1 MQTSCQDRRCHLGH
15 DAHDLQLCE
24 GCELPICSKCKASL
38 SEGKLPPLA
47 LANDM
52 FTGYV
57 PRSLVE
63 QKVTVMEAI
72 CASPC
77 VTTLVCMTMVAKY
90 ENNIRQEGQEADPL
104 NSKAQMA
111 RHRFGARG
119 NALTFPLPLEDLFT
133 ALQSHQQDLEE
144 GQPLRLPR
152 VGTELAH
159 VARVLLKTNKEGATD
174 EKDIKTLIHQAMV
187 RREAWRSTAWVDK
200 GNMIIRNRLV
210 VEASLHVGPYLLFAL
225 AQA

>member
-1 MQTSCQDRRCHLGH
+1 
-15 DAHDLQLCE
+15 
-24 GCELPICSKCKASL
+24 
-38 SEGKLPPLA
+38 
-47 LANDM
+47 M

-57 PRSLVE
+57 PRSLVA

-77 VTTLVCMTMVAKY
+77 VTTLVCMTMMAKY

-111 RHRFGARG
+111 RHRFGTRG
-119 NALTFPLPLEDLFT
+119 NALTFPLPLEDLFA

-159 VARVLLKTNKEGATD
+159 VARVLLKTNREGATD

-210 VEASLHVGPYLLFAL
+210 VEAALHVGPYLLCSL

>member
-1 MQTSCQDRRCHLGH
+1 LRLFSAQNPDEDRRCHLGH
-15 DAHDLQLCE
+15 EEHDLDVCE
-24 GCELPICSKCKASL
+24 GCELPICSKCKSSL
-38 SEGKLPPLA
+38 SKGELPALA

-77 VTTLVCMTMVAKY
+77 VTTLVCMTMEARY
-90 ENNIRQEGQEADPL
+90 ENNVRQEAQEAEPL
-104 NSKAQMA
+104 NANAHMA

-119 NALTFPLPLEDLFT
+119 NALTFPLPLEDLFL
-133 ALQSHQQDLEE
+133 ALQGHQQDLDE
-144 GQPLRLPR
+144 GQPLQLPR

-159 VARVLLKTNKEGATD
+159 VARVLLKTNKEGATN
-174 EKDIKTLIHQAMV
+174 EKDIKTLIHQAIV
-187 RREAWRSTAWVDK
+187 RREARHTPLKSTHELC
-200 GNMIIRNRLV
+200 G
-210 VEASLHVGPYLLFAL
+210 
-225 AQA
+225 